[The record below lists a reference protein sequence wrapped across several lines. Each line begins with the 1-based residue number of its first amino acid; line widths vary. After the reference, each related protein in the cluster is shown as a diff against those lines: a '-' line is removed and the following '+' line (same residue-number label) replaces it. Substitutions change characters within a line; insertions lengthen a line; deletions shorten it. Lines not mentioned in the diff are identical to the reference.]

1 MRHCCLPDQA
11 AFVTLMFGDGVI
23 IRLDG

>member
-1 MRHCCLPDQA
+1 MRHCCLPDEA

-23 IRLDG
+23 IRLHG

>member
-1 MRHCCLPDQA
+1 MRHCCLPDEA
-11 AFVTLMFGDGVI
+11 AFVTLMSGDGVI